1 MVSENEDIED
11 ESDESSEDE
20 PEEPEE
26 TGPNAKEKTAMGRFN
41 SVGNRVT
48 LEHPKFNPKM

>member
-48 LEHPKFNPKM
+48 LEHPKCNPKM